1 MKKLQHKMKLL
12 NEAESIMEKEFAQ
25 MTELEDLLLT
35 ERVDVIEKGI
45 DAGVSRWKDQ
55 TAKSQVE
62 IIP

>member
-1 MKKLQHKMKLL
+1 MKLL

-45 DAGVSRWKDQ
+45 DAGVSRWKDR
-55 TAKSQVE
+55 TAKSQIE
-62 IIP
+62 II